1 MTKALEE
8 VFRRVSRLPEA
19 EQDALAEAIKAE
31 IGAENDWDQS
41 FAGSL
46 DVLDRLA
53 DEAIADHRAGR
64 TKAEQHYGED
74 DSREGAH
81 RSDRRDRPRAP
92 QDTGR
97 AGWCTAGETAE
108 VSHR

>member
-8 VFRRVSRLPEA
+8 VLRQVSRLSEA

-31 IGAENDWDQS
+31 IGAEKDWEKS

-53 DEAIADHRAGR
+53 DAAIADHRAGR
-64 TKAEQHYGED
+64 TKPID
-74 DSREGAH
+74 
-81 RSDRRDRPRAP
+81 P
-92 QDTGR
+92 DTM
-97 AGWCTAGETAE
+97 
-108 VSHR
+108 

>member
-8 VFRRVSRLPEA
+8 VLRQVSRLPEA

-31 IGAENDWDQS
+31 IGAEKDWDKS

-64 TKAEQHYGED
+64 TKPID
-74 DSREGAH
+74 
-81 RSDRRDRPRAP
+81 P
-92 QDTGR
+92 DTM
-97 AGWCTAGETAE
+97 
-108 VSHR
+108 

>member
-8 VFRRVSRLPEA
+8 VLRQVSRLPEA

-31 IGAENDWDQS
+31 IGAEKDWEKS

-64 TKAEQHYGED
+64 TKPID
-74 DSREGAH
+74 
-81 RSDRRDRPRAP
+81 P
-92 QDTGR
+92 DTM
-97 AGWCTAGETAE
+97 
-108 VSHR
+108 

>member
-8 VFRRVSRLPEA
+8 VLRQVSRLPEA

-31 IGAENDWDQS
+31 IGAEKDWGKS

-53 DEAIADHRAGR
+53 DEGIAEHRAGR
-64 TKAEQHYGED
+64 TKPID
-74 DSREGAH
+74 
-81 RSDRRDRPRAP
+81 P
-92 QDTGR
+92 DTM
-97 AGWCTAGETAE
+97 
-108 VSHR
+108 

>member
-8 VFRRVSRLPEA
+8 VLRQVSKLPEA

-31 IGAENDWDQS
+31 IGAEKDWDKS

-64 TKAEQHYGED
+64 TKPID
-74 DSREGAH
+74 
-81 RSDRRDRPRAP
+81 P
-92 QDTGR
+92 DTM
-97 AGWCTAGETAE
+97 
-108 VSHR
+108 

>member
-8 VFRRVSRLPEA
+8 VLRQVSRLPEA

-31 IGAENDWDQS
+31 IGAEKDWDKS

-46 DVLDRLA
+46 DVLDRLV

-64 TKAEQHYGED
+64 TKPID
-74 DSREGAH
+74 
-81 RSDRRDRPRAP
+81 P
-92 QDTGR
+92 DTM
-97 AGWCTAGETAE
+97 
-108 VSHR
+108 

>member
-8 VFRRVSRLPEA
+8 VLRQVSRLPEA

-31 IGAENDWDQS
+31 IGAEKDWDKS

-46 DVLDRLA
+46 DVLERLA

-64 TKAEQHYGED
+64 TKPID
-74 DSREGAH
+74 
-81 RSDRRDRPRAP
+81 P
-92 QDTGR
+92 DTM
-97 AGWCTAGETAE
+97 
-108 VSHR
+108 

>member
-8 VFRRVSRLPEA
+8 VLRQVSKLPEA

-31 IGAENDWDQS
+31 IGAEKDWDNS

-46 DVLDRLA
+46 GVLERLA

-64 TKAEQHYGED
+64 TKPID
-74 DSREGAH
+74 
-81 RSDRRDRPRAP
+81 P
-92 QDTGR
+92 DTM
-97 AGWCTAGETAE
+97 
-108 VSHR
+108 

>member
-8 VFRRVSRLPEA
+8 VLRQISRLPEA

-31 IGAENDWDQS
+31 IGAEKDWDKS

-53 DEAIADHRAGR
+53 DDAIADHRAGR
-64 TKAEQHYGED
+64 TKPID
-74 DSREGAH
+74 
-81 RSDRRDRPRAP
+81 P
-92 QDTGR
+92 DTM
-97 AGWCTAGETAE
+97 
-108 VSHR
+108 

>member
-8 VFRRVSRLPEA
+8 VLRQVSRLPEA

-31 IGAENDWDQS
+31 IGAEKDWDKS

-53 DEAIADHRAGR
+53 DEAIADYRAGR
-64 TKAEQHYGED
+64 TKPID
-74 DSREGAH
+74 
-81 RSDRRDRPRAP
+81 P
-92 QDTGR
+92 DTM
-97 AGWCTAGETAE
+97 
-108 VSHR
+108 

>member
-8 VFRRVSRLPEA
+8 VLRQVSRLPEA

-31 IGAENDWDQS
+31 IGAEKDWEKS

-64 TKAEQHYGED
+64 TKSID
-74 DSREGAH
+74 
-81 RSDRRDRPRAP
+81 P
-92 QDTGR
+92 DTM
-97 AGWCTAGETAE
+97 
-108 VSHR
+108 